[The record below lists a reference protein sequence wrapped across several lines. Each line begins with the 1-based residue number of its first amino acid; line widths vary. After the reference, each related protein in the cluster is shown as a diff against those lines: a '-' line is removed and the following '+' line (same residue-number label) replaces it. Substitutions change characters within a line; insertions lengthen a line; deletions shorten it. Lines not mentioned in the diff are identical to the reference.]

1 MKYLASL
8 LCLLFVPLSVIAEQP
23 ERKVI
28 KPPTTE
34 RPKSTQERGI
44 VSRPQ
49 STQERGI
56 VKPPTTARPQSSQQ
70 RRVVTP
76 PTTARPPTAAKPQL
90 PQGFGRPIQKPA
102 GFGKQEWQK
111 PQQQQQ
117 QVRPSHNYRH
127 GNIIIGRPYVH
138 PFNFP
143 SVETRYHPRYGF
155 YRVYHPPVI
164 IQHQPVYPA
173 YPVQPHFFFQ
183 FRF

>member
-49 STQERGI
+49 STQER
-56 VKPPTTARPQSSQQ
+56 
-70 RRVVTP
+70 RV
-76 PTTARPPTAAKPQL
+76 ASPPTAVRPQL

-102 GFGKQEWQK
+102 GFGKQEWQN

-143 SVETRYHPRYGF
+143 SVETRYHPIHGF